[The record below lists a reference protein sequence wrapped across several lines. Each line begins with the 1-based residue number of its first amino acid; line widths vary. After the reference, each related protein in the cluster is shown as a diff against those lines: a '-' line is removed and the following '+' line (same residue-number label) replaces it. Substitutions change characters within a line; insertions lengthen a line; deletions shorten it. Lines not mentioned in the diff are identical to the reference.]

1 MAEVGSDP
9 LDLQEEEE
17 ESSLILGGIRGEGEE
32 TVGLKTLTPHGD
44 LGSQS

>member
-17 ESSLILGGIRGEGEE
+17 SSLILGGVRQEE